1 MAWRTAT
8 LLLGVLLTW
17 SQGTTATS
25 SEATVV
31 VTLRE
36 ISRYQASSLPV
47 LDITT
52 PETHY
57 PIAFSH
63 PNKPLPS
70 CTKNE
75 TRSTTPYPE
84 PSHWTS
90 HICHNTT
97 ITYTLYQST
106 STSTASSSRYCTSNS
121 TTTVTVP
128 WPSIG
133 MGHRPSVTGGA
144 QPPYNNG
151 TYHSPSTSTKPP
163 PYRTGMPT
171 DSIRSFELEPE
182 MSSESVQWTYEG
194 ETPTPTSTATP
205 EPETE
210 PEPSSEAA
218 GRETTGGSVPPA
230 TSASS
235 NGPEEPLFTSR
246 AVRHRSGMGIVFMV
260 GAMGMRLYV

>member
-1 MAWRTAT
+1 MMAWRTAT

-171 DSIRSFELEPE
+171 DSIRSFELERQHRLQHQ
-182 MSSESVQWTYEG
+182 SQRQSQSLAARQL
-194 ETPTPTSTATP
+194 
-205 EPETE
+205 
-210 PEPSSEAA
+210 A
-218 GRETTGGSVPPA
+218 GRRQVEA
-230 TSASS
+230 CR
-235 NGPEEPLFTSR
+235 L
-246 AVRHRSGMGIVFMV
+246 RHRRVRTGQRSHCL
-260 GAMGMRLYV
+260 RLEQ